1 MTSVQKQRLL
11 EKEEAVEYERHYGQ
25 SHPHSHQSSVQR
37 QLY

>member
-11 EKEEAVEYERHYGQ
+11 EEEEAVAYERHYGQ
-25 SHPHSHQSSVQR
+25 NYAHSHQSSVQR

>member
-11 EKEEAVEYERHYGQ
+11 EKEEAVEYERHYA
-25 SHPHSHQSSVQR
+25 HSHQSSVQR